1 MKLLAVITAS
11 ALAAV
16 PAGAAAHPGHGNGHG
31 KGQAQREA
39 HAPANDGVTKGG
51 GRCARLQRVAF
62 VARGT
67 FVSFADDA
75 LVMKVVR
82 ANHHARSYTSG
93 APLST
98 KGAKVTFRGLT
109 GFDQAVSTDQVM
121 VIGKLL
127 RPKRGCTGDTSVV
140 LRKVKVTRK
149 APAEQTGDSQQAP
162 EQD

>member
-1 MKLLAVITAS
+1 MKTTALIAAA

-16 PAGAAAHPGHGNGHG
+16 PAAAAAHPGNGQGQGQG
-31 KGQAQREA
+31 KGLAQREA
-39 HAPANDGVTKGG
+39 HAPDAAKGK
-51 GRCARLQRVAF
+51 GRCARPQRVAF

-82 ANHHARSYTSG
+82 ANHHARSYTSET
-93 APLST
+93 PLST

-109 GFDQAVSTDQVM
+109 GFDQAVSTDRVM
-121 VIGKLL
+121 VIGKLV
-127 RPKRGCTGDTSVV
+127 RPRRGCTGDTSVV
-140 LRKVKVTRK
+140 LRKVMVTRTP
-149 APAEQTGDSQQAP
+149 PADQTPDSQQAP

>member
-1 MKLLAVITAS
+1 MKLLALISAT

-16 PAGAAAHPGHGNGHG
+16 PAAAAAHPGNGHG
-31 KGQAQREA
+31 NGQAQREA
-39 HAPANDGVTKGG
+39 HAPDKGEAKGG

-82 ANHHARSYTSG
+82 ANHHARAYTSG
-93 APLST
+93 TPLST

-109 GFDQAVSTDQVM
+109 GFDQAVSTDRVM
-121 VIGKLL
+121 VVGKLV

-140 LRKVKVTRK
+140 LRKVMVGRN
-149 APAEQTGDSQQAP
+149 PPPDQTKDSQEAP

>member
-1 MKLLAVITAS
+1 VKTTALIAVA

-16 PAGAAAHPGHGNGHG
+16 PGAAAAHPGNGPG

-39 HAPANDGVTKGG
+39 HAHNKGSLTAGG
-51 GRCARLQRVAF
+51 GRCARPQRVAF

-75 LVMKVVR
+75 LVIKVVH
-82 ANHHARSYTSG
+82 ANHHARTYTSG
-93 APLST
+93 TPLST
-98 KGAKVTFRGLT
+98 KGATVTFQGLT

-121 VIGKLL
+121 VIGKLV
-127 RPKRGCTGDTSVV
+127 RPKHGCSGDTSVV
-140 LRKVKVTRK
+140 LRRVMVKRS
-149 APAEQTGDSQQAP
+149 PPPDQTGDTQDAP

>member
-1 MKLLAVITAS
+1 MKTIALIAAAALAVVPA
-11 ALAAV
+11 AAV
-16 PAGAAAHPGHGNGHG
+16 AHPGNGQG
-31 KGQAQREA
+31 QGQAQREA
-39 HAPANDGVTKGG
+39 HAPNNPGVAKGG
-51 GRCARLQRVAF
+51 GRCARPQRVAF

-82 ANHHARSYTSG
+82 ANHHARAYTSG
-93 APLST
+93 TPLST

-109 GFDQAVSTDQVM
+109 GFDQAVSTDRVM
-121 VIGKLL
+121 VIGKLV

-140 LRKVKVTRK
+140 LRRVMVTRK
-149 APAEQTGDSQQAP
+149 APADQTGDSQQAP

>member
-1 MKLLAVITAS
+1 MKTTALIAAA

-16 PAGAAAHPGHGNGHG
+16 PAAAAAHPGNGQG
-31 KGQAQREA
+31 RGQGLAQREA
-39 HAPANDGVTKGG
+39 HAPDAAKGK
-51 GRCARLQRVAF
+51 GRCARPQRVAF

-82 ANHHARSYTSG
+82 ANHHARAYTSG
-93 APLST
+93 TPLST

-109 GFDQAVSTDQVM
+109 GFDQAVSTDRVM
-121 VIGKLL
+121 VIGKLV
-127 RPKRGCTGDTSVV
+127 RPKRGCSGDTSVV
-140 LRKVKVTRK
+140 LRRVRVTRK
-149 APAEQTGDSQQAP
+149 PAPDQTGDSQEAP